1 MKFVLASAI
10 FVTEYAFAAGGGP
23 LDLIPAF
30 LNFGILFLFLGW
42 KLKKPLTGYFSN
54 KSDEIKSILDR
65 ANVKAKEAE
74 MMMQMQKKKIDG
86 MNDEIN
92 KIKADVEL
100 QASEFKNNYVKE
112 IDERIV
118 KLKEDAN
125 VKVEAERKEQMAHLN
140 ETILNNVISKTK
152 TILKN
157 DSSLSEAATKRV
169 LEGYRG

>member
-1 MKFVLASAI
+1 MKFVLSSAI
-10 FVTEYAFAAGGGP
+10 FITEYALAAGGGP
-23 LDLIPAF
+23 ADLLPAF

-92 KIKADVEL
+92 KIKTDVEL
-100 QASEFKNNYVKE
+100 QASEFKNNYKKE
-112 IDERIV
+112 IDERIE

-125 VKVEAERKEQMAHLN
+125 LKVEAERKEQLNSLN
-140 ETILNNVISKTK
+140 ETILNNVIAKTK
-152 TILKN
+152 TILRN
-157 DSSLSEAATKRV
+157 DSSLSEAATKKV
-169 LEGYRG
+169 LEGYKG